1 MINEG
6 GLEWEVRAGGV
17 SGRGWLSGLQS
28 HKTRIVLTYPLF
40 TEWSVQPRG
49 SWLENNKCCYWWL
62 GSKQDIANACP
73 SLSNYCSLW
82 VPDSDKPIATP
93 YFHRSVHLALLIS
106 VLLNWER
113 KNTGNKY
120 ENMLM
125 NDKQHTECLS
135 SLYWFWI
142 VGSNMDSKPHLLCS
156 GLLVRDKGWLSWNS
170 PIPSLPKRFCLYF
183 LRPESGFLAT
193 VIRPYTCVGQCIW
206 RKTLWI
212 LKVVGFRS
220 L

>member
-28 HKTRIVLTYPLF
+28 HKTRTVLTYPLF

-82 VPDSDKPIATP
+82 APDSDKPIATP
-93 YFHRSVHLALLIS
+93 YFHWSVHLALLIS
-106 VLLNWER
+106 VSLNWEKEKCGEQKWKHVNEWQAAFR
-113 KNTGNKY
+113 V
-120 ENMLM
+120 
-125 NDKQHTECLS
+125 
-135 SLYWFWI
+135 SLLI
-142 VGSNMDSKPHLLCS
+142 ILILN
-156 GLLVRDKGWLSWNS
+156 
-170 PIPSLPKRFCLYF
+170 
-183 LRPESGFLAT
+183 SGFKHGFKA
-193 VIRPYTCVGQCIW
+193 PF
-206 RKTLWI
+206 TLFWPI
-212 LKVVGFRS
+212 G
-220 L
+220 